1 MLFVLIM
8 ISIHFALGSAE
19 HESCKNGFRAQL
31 LEIVESDN
39 NQIISLQFKLTM
51 LKLAKKLNNENLG
64 TLEEHV
70 KRDTARLEKLNT
82 ATPDTMK
89 KLTDLYDQ
97 NATPQITKVY
107 NHVEEMKEKSRQAN
121 YWKANQRLMNEDV
134 SAYLLFD
141 QLANPSSEFSK
152 MDVAITWYMQKVS
165 EEAEKASGKFSANHN
180 LTNISNQVIRYR
192 GVLKGTEIESRDDL
206 NKGIDQTQKSINS
219 FLKNAATT
227 IQNNMASCFEGP
239 NAWMKSCDLTNEFLD
254 KEIQE
259 LLMSLS
265 ETGSKLNKDV
275 SKSILSVTKK
285 NVEGYKASV
294 ESSTQNEKTSIGK
307 NITSTLKKDVTS
319 TKKTEDEKHILR
331 AEKPYSY
338 DEQIKLNEYLEF
350 RKTGKCKVGVAFM
363 KPEYCVNYHK
373 NEILLE
379 KQYGLNEL
387 YKMRKNAKNY
397 DVKNEV
403 TQQVDEL
410 VSSEG
415 KRKITVQCSST
426 GHVYTYDLVYRDGL
440 EAGTNGAL
448 DVLTD
453 GNFGG
458 DEGSARMVIRQGN
471 GAPKLVGLAFSDL
484 NQVKRCTKAYLW
496 RHCDMEGYKKLNCD

>member
-1 MLFVLIM
+1 
-8 ISIHFALGSAE
+8 
-19 HESCKNGFRAQL
+19 
-31 LEIVESDN
+31 
-39 NQIISLQFKLTM
+39 M

-70 KRDTARLEKLNT
+70 KRDSARLEKLN
-82 ATPDTMK
+82 AANPDTLK

-97 NATPQITKVY
+97 NAIPQITKVY
-107 NHVEEMKEKSRQAN
+107 NHVEEMKEKSKQAN
-121 YWKANQRLMNEDV
+121 YWKANQRLVNEDV
-134 SAYLLFD
+134 SAYLLFEK
-141 QLANPSSEFSK
+141 LANPNSEFSK
-152 MDVAITWYMQKVS
+152 MDVTITWYMQKVS

-192 GVLKGTEIESRDDL
+192 GVLKGTEVESLDDL
-206 NKGIDQTQKSINS
+206 NKEIDQTQNSINS

-239 NAWMKSCDLTNEFLD
+239 NAWMKSCDLTNDFLD

-265 ETGSKLNKDV
+265 ETGSQLNKDV
-275 SKSILSVTKK
+275 SKSILTVTKK
-285 NVEGYKASV
+285 NVEGYRASV
-294 ESSTQNEKTSIGK
+294 ESSNQNLKTPIEKNKTSTPAK
-307 NITSTLKKDVTS
+307 DITSAKKPA
-319 TKKTEDEKHILR
+319 EDKQNVKG
-331 AEKPYSY
+331 EKPDSF
-338 DEQIKLNEYLEF
+338 DDQIKLNEYLEF

-403 TQQVDEL
+403 KQQVDEL